1 MTKGFTNAS
10 HSLIDGPPA
19 MVAQDMSLWEYAERE
34 AKAAAVIAQR
44 IAEATEQ
51 RDAAQALTE
60 ETVEW
65 KEAEAVKA
73 RLADARKAA
82 LEADPDVAA
91 EREASKVAR
100 LALRKVASFRT
111 AKALGK
117 DIRVLKSVQ
126 SETERRA
133 VDALATGRKPGLVE
147 KC

>member
-1 MTKGFTNAS
+1 MTKGFTNAA

-19 MVAQDMSLWEYAERE
+19 LVARDMSLWEYAERE

-44 IAEATEQ
+44 VAEAVEQ

-65 KEAEAVKA
+65 KEAEAIKA

-111 AKALGK
+111 AKALSR
-117 DIRVLKSVQ
+117 DIKSLRAVQ

-133 VDALATGRKPGLVE
+133 CDALASGKKPGAV
-147 KC
+147 KP

>member
-1 MTKGFTNAS
+1 MTKGFTNAA

-19 MVAQDMSLWEYAERE
+19 LIAQDMSLFDYAMAE
-34 AKAAAVIAQR
+34 AKAARVTSQR

-82 LEADPDVAA
+82 LEGDPDVAA
-91 EREASKVAR
+91 EREAAKVAR
-100 LALRKVASFRT
+100 RALRKVASFRT
-111 AKALGK
+111 AKALAK
-117 DIRVLKSVQ
+117 DIVVLRSVQ

-133 VDALATGRKPGLVE
+133 LDALASGRKPGAV
-147 KC
+147 KP